1 MSDVHTRDTRLDDN
15 PTPYWQTPNVP
26 SRVGDFTI
34 HEPLGQGGMGTVYA
48 ATQISTGQE
57 VAIKILLPKNSDDEQ
72 VRQRFLREARAL
84 KLLKGSHVVPIIT
97 MIENENSLYLVMQRI
112 RGGNLRDWLNKH
124 KKRDITWIISIARQ
138 IAMGLA
144 TAHAAGIF
152 HRDIK
157 PSNILLDEDANTAY
171 IGDFGLAFLSN
182 LPDGLTSTGRPLGT
196 PNYMSPEQVRGQPTD
211 HRSDLFSLGCLIYA
225 MVSGDSPFIAP
236 SIATITWRIVEF
248 EPASLHSVDPR
259 VTPFLS
265 QIVSRLLQK
274 DPAAR
279 YSSADEVVEALG
291 KCLEIDPDA
300 TYEYSGVPI
309 APLSTHDTPQ
319 AAPRR
324 RMPLRAAAL
333 VISLLAVVA
342 TVLLAINLP
351 QTPVHKDVPPADR
364 KIVPPHSLTAI
375 PIDEAS
381 LTVAQDGNA
390 KFTSIAAALQT
401 AGPGDVISVLD
412 DATYVETIM
421 IDEPERLRGLKLV
434 SSKRATLVAPEN
446 TRQLATVNVKQTRD
460 VAIEGFAITGG
471 TKTHAVYIEGDVAG
485 GLLRDLVITQPSDT
499 KWANV
504 MLARKC
510 AGSAEAPFTI
520 RACRIATGKYG
531 LFSGRDDIPDAME
544 ARHVWLD
551 GNEFYGDGTHCEFS
565 HSARDITIEFNV
577 FRGGDGI
584 VLRLPAGAENG
595 DFRITNNSFFET
607 RNWLQLD
614 PASEVTDCEVKNNLL
629 IGQRAPVWTSQLQ
642 DFASRCRFGHNLLET
657 HDQINLEQFG
667 TCIRDAMLVSRTPD
681 HDGFLHPLPNSP
693 VAKGGAGDGLPNYAG
708 ARTPRTEL
716 PQ

>member
-84 KLLKGSHVVPIIT
+84 KLLKGPHVVPIIT

-124 KKRDITWIISIARQ
+124 KRRDITWIISIARQ

-157 PSNILLDEDANTAY
+157 PSNILLDEDASTAY

-279 YSSADEVVEALG
+279 YSSADEVVEA
-291 KCLEIDPDA
+291 
-300 TYEYSGVPI
+300 S
-309 APLSTHDTPQ
+309 
-319 AAPRR
+319 
-324 RMPLRAAAL
+324 
-333 VISLLAVVA
+333 
-342 TVLLAINLP
+342 
-351 QTPVHKDVPPADR
+351 
-364 KIVPPHSLTAI
+364 
-375 PIDEAS
+375 
-381 LTVAQDGNA
+381 
-390 KFTSIAAALQT
+390 
-401 AGPGDVISVLD
+401 
-412 DATYVETIM
+412 
-421 IDEPERLRGLKLV
+421 
-434 SSKRATLVAPEN
+434 
-446 TRQLATVNVKQTRD
+446 
-460 VAIEGFAITGG
+460 
-471 TKTHAVYIEGDVAG
+471 
-485 GLLRDLVITQPSDT
+485 
-499 KWANV
+499 
-504 MLARKC
+504 
-510 AGSAEAPFTI
+510 
-520 RACRIATGKYG
+520 
-531 LFSGRDDIPDAME
+531 
-544 ARHVWLD
+544 
-551 GNEFYGDGTHCEFS
+551 
-565 HSARDITIEFNV
+565 
-577 FRGGDGI
+577 
-584 VLRLPAGAENG
+584 
-595 DFRITNNSFFET
+595 
-607 RNWLQLD
+607 
-614 PASEVTDCEVKNNLL
+614 
-629 IGQRAPVWTSQLQ
+629 
-642 DFASRCRFGHNLLET
+642 
-657 HDQINLEQFG
+657 
-667 TCIRDAMLVSRTPD
+667 
-681 HDGFLHPLPNSP
+681 
-693 VAKGGAGDGLPNYAG
+693 
-708 ARTPRTEL
+708 
-716 PQ
+716 

>member
-15 PTPYWQTPNVP
+15 PTPYLLTPNVP
-26 SRVGDFTI
+26 SRVGDIAI

-57 VAIKILLPKNSDDEQ
+57 VAVKILLPKNSEDEQ
-72 VRQRFLREARAL
+72 VRRRFLREARAL
-84 KLLKGSHVVPIIT
+84 ELLKGPHIVPIIS

-112 RGGNLRDWLNKH
+112 RGCNLRDWLNKH
-124 KKRDITWIISIARQ
+124 KKREITWVISIARQ

-144 TAHAAGIF
+144 TAHAAGIV

-157 PSNILLDEDANTAY
+157 PSNILLSEDGNTAY
-171 IGDFGLAFLSN
+171 IGDFGLALLSN
-182 LPDGLTSTGRPLGT
+182 LPDGLTTTGRPLGT

-225 MVSGDSPFIAP
+225 MVSGESPFIAP
-236 SIATITWRIVEF
+236 SIATITWRIVEVD
-248 EPASLHSVDPR
+248 PASLHSVDPR

-319 AAPRR
+319 AVRR
-324 RMPLRAAAL
+324 RRRPLRAVAL
-333 VISLLAVVA
+333 VMSLLAVVA
-342 TVLLAINLP
+342 TALLAMNLP
-351 QTPVHKDVPPADR
+351 KSPLPTPAPDDSEVVPDPSQAA
-364 KIVPPHSLTAI
+364 VEMA
-375 PIDEAS
+375 
-381 LTVAQDGNA
+381 LTVAQDGTA
-390 KFTSIAAALQT
+390 KFKSISAALKA
-401 AGPGDVISVLD
+401 AGPGDEISVLD
-412 DATYVETIM
+412 DATYVETIT
-421 IDEPERLRGLKLV
+421 IDEPERLKGLKLV
-434 SSKRATLVAPEN
+434 SSKRATLAAPDDSRHLG
-446 TRQLATVNVKQTRD
+446 TLIVKQTRD
-460 VAIEGFAITGG
+460 VVIEGFTVRGG
-471 TKTHAVYIEGDVAG
+471 TNTHAIYVEGDVAG
-485 GLLRDLVITQPSDT
+485 VQLRDLVITQPSGT

-510 AGSAEAPFTI
+510 AGTAEAPFTI

-551 GNEFYGDGTHCEFS
+551 GNEFYGDGTHCEFA

-584 VLRLPAGAENG
+584 VLRLPASAESGN
-595 DFRITNNSFFET
+595 FRITNNSFFET
-607 RNWLQLD
+607 RNWLQLE
-614 PASEVTDCEVKNNLL
+614 PASASLNGQAMNNLL
-629 IGQRAPVWTSQLQ
+629 IGQRGPVWTQQLQ
-642 DFASRCRFGHNLLET
+642 DFASRFQFSHNLVET
-657 HDQINLEQFG
+657 QDQINLQQFG
-667 TCIRDAMLVSRTPD
+667 TCIRDAKLCSRLPD
-681 HDGFLHPLPNSP
+681 HDGFLHPLRDSP
-693 VAKGGAGDGLPNYAG
+693 VATGGVGDGLPMYAG
-708 ARTPRTEL
+708 ARTPRTE
-716 PQ
+716 